1 MTQKSLV
8 DEIITIIKS
17 EANNNPAPERCRI
30 RKVYPDKVHADIE
43 TRHGLLKY
51 VDVVGYNPKL
61 GDNAIIIYLDEDYK
75 DYVVVADTVDE
86 VVDIVTSW
94 EATLSDEKVP
104 SEKLTKTELDKKI
117 AKSNTTGLVK
127 NDGSID
133 TTSYSTF
140 SGSYGDLSNKP
151 SYTATVTSSTTGAYE
166 IGTINVS
173 GSSQTIYGKDT
184 GGTSVDI
191 VTSWESTPSDSK
203 VASEKLVKDSLDAKQ
218 ATLTSGTNIKTVNS
232 TSLLGSGDISIPKG
246 DDGSLFWTT
255 TTAPTTPNYTF
266 TIANL
271 TGETGKTPKKGDII
285 FYSYYRYTVDT
296 VGTTTLKAT
305 PRQSIRGS
313 TGAAGAEGATG
324 NGISSITKT
333 GTSGLVDTYTITY
346 TNTDTDTF
354 TVTNGSDA
362 TVTIVDD
369 LTSDSSTSVLSAKQ
383 GKVLNT
389 NKIETSAIATSFG
402 STPSDSKVPSEKLV
416 KTELDKKIATSN
428 TSGLV
433 KNDGT
438 IDTNTY
444 LTSASLSGYQTTSN
458 LVTSFSSTTSD
469 SKYPSEKLTKTEL
482 DKKIEKSS
490 TTGLVKNDGTIDT
503 NSYITSSSLPTKTSD
518 LTNDG
523 SSSSDSLVYVETSA
537 TSGLLKND
545 GTIDTNSYSTTSHS
559 HNQITSDGKIT
570 STAVTVASG
579 DNIVITDASD
589 SSKIKRVANLLADH
603 IKDGTAHTNIGSSA
617 SATQAT
623 INSSIDTAL
632 SNKVGKSQTAGLL
645 KNDGS
650 VETTSYSTFSG
661 SYTDL
666 SNKPSIPSSSSDLS
680 DGSSLVK
687 TSNTTGLL
695 KNDGSVMSSGTGS
708 SNWAVGNHTHS
719 AYVNPTKV
727 TSWSSTP
734 SDDNVASEK
743 LIKDSLDAKQAT
755 LVSGT
760 SIKTINNE
768 SLLGSGNISVGGGS
782 SVDIVTSWE
791 STLSDSKVAS
801 EKLTKDTIDL
811 KSDTTHTHGRLNN
824 DGTISTTSSATM
836 TYFCGIGAS
845 ANTLYKSDKLSSA
858 VIVDTTAH
866 SNLGTSANATQATIN
881 AAIDTLIGAA
891 ITYIVGSGN

>member
-232 TSLLGSGDISIPKG
+232 TSLLGSGDITIPKG

-402 STPSDSKVPSEKLV
+402 STTSDSKVPSEKLAKSALDNKLDKTHSSYKGKNVVTNASTGAIEFEDKYSHPSTKQCNYSYTHPSEKQCSYAYTHPTSKQCNASIPSSSSDLSDGSSLVKTSNTVGLLKNDGSVDTSSYITSSALSGYQTTGNLVTSFSSTTSDSKYPSEKLV
-416 KTELDKKIATSN
+416 KTELDKKIATSS
-428 TSGLV
+428 TTGLV
-433 KNDGT
+433 KNDGS
-438 IDTNTY
+438 IDTSSY
-444 LTSASLSGYQTTSN
+444 ITSSALSGYQTTAN

-482 DKKIEKSS
+482 DKKITKS
-490 TTGLVKNDGTIDT
+490 
-503 NSYITSSSLPTKTSD
+503 NS
-518 LTNDG
+518 
-523 SSSSDSLVYVETSA
+523 A
-537 TSGLLKND
+537 
-545 GTIDTNSYSTTSHS
+545 
-559 HNQITSDGKIT
+559 
-570 STAVTVASG
+570 
-579 DNIVITDASD
+579 
-589 SSKIKRVANLLADH
+589 
-603 IKDGTAHTNIGSSA
+603 
-617 SATQAT
+617 
-623 INSSIDTAL
+623 
-632 SNKVGKSQTAGLL
+632 
-645 KNDGS
+645 
-650 VETTSYSTFSG
+650 
-661 SYTDL
+661 
-666 SNKPSIPSSSSDLS
+666 
-680 DGSSLVK
+680 
-687 TSNTTGLL
+687 TGLL
-695 KNDGSVMSSGTGS
+695 KDDGTVMTSGTSS

-743 LIKDSLDAKQAT
+743 LIKDSLDGKQAT

-760 SIKTINNE
+760 SIKTINST
-768 SLLGSGNISVGGGS
+768 SLLGSGNIS
-782 SVDIVTSWE
+782 
-791 STLSDSKVAS
+791 TL
-801 EKLTKDTIDL
+801 
-811 KSDTTHTHGRLNN
+811 
-824 DGTISTTSSATM
+824 TSSDIADNLT
-836 TYFCGIGAS
+836 TNDSTKVLS
-845 ANTLYKSDKLSSA
+845 AKQGKALAD
-858 VIVDTTAH
+858 
-866 SNLGTSANATQATIN
+866 
-881 AAIDTLIGAA
+881 LIGSA
-891 ITYIVGSGN
+891 ITYINQ

>member
-94 EATLSDEKVP
+94 EASLSDEKVP

-117 AKSNTTGLVK
+117 A
-127 NDGSID
+127 
-133 TTSYSTF
+133 
-140 SGSYGDLSNKP
+140 
-151 SYTATVTSSTTGAYE
+151 
-166 IGTINVS
+166 
-173 GSSQTIYGKDT
+173 
-184 GGTSVDI
+184 
-191 VTSWESTPSDSK
+191 
-203 VASEKLVKDSLDAKQ
+203 
-218 ATLTSGTNIKTVNS
+218 
-232 TSLLGSGDISIPKG
+232 
-246 DDGSLFWTT
+246 
-255 TTAPTTPNYTF
+255 
-266 TIANL
+266 
-271 TGETGKTPKKGDII
+271 
-285 FYSYYRYTVDT
+285 
-296 VGTTTLKAT
+296 
-305 PRQSIRGS
+305 
-313 TGAAGAEGATG
+313 
-324 NGISSITKT
+324 
-333 GTSGLVDTYTITY
+333 
-346 TNTDTDTF
+346 
-354 TVTNGSDA
+354 
-362 TVTIVDD
+362 
-369 LTSDSSTSVLSAKQ
+369 
-383 GKVLNT
+383 
-389 NKIETSAIATSFG
+389 
-402 STPSDSKVPSEKLV
+402 
-416 KTELDKKIATSN
+416 TSN
-428 TSGLV
+428 TAGLV

-482 DKKIEKSS
+482 DKKIAKSS

-545 GTIDTNSYSTTSHS
+545 GTVD
-559 HNQITSDGKIT
+559 
-570 STAVTVASG
+570 
-579 DNIVITDASD
+579 
-589 SSKIKRVANLLADH
+589 
-603 IKDGTAHTNIGSSA
+603 
-617 SATQAT
+617 
-623 INSSIDTAL
+623 
-632 SNKVGKSQTAGLL
+632 
-645 KNDGS
+645 
-650 VETTSYSTFSG
+650 TTSYSTFSG

-695 KNDGSVMSSGTGS
+695 KNDGSVMTSGTGS
-708 SNWAVGNHTHS
+708 TNWAVGNHTHS

-791 STLSDSKVAS
+791 TTPVDTKVAS
-801 EKLTKDTIDL
+801 EKLTKDSLDL
-811 KSDTTHTHGRLNN
+811 KSDSTHTHGRLNN

-836 TYFCGIGAS
+836 SYFCGIGAS
-845 ANTLYKSDKLSSA
+845 ANTLYKSNKLSSD
-858 VIVDTTAH
+858 ILIDGTAY
-866 SNLGTSANATQATIN
+866 SNLGTSANASQSTIN
-881 AAIDTLIGAA
+881 AAIDTLIGQA
-891 ITYIVGSGN
+891 ITYINQ